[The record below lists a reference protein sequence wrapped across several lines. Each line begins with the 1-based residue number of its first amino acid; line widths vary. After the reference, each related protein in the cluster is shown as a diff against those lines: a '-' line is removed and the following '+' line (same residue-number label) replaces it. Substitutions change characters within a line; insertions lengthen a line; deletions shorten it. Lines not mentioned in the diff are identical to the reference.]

1 MDNAF
6 LSFYAFSRNALV
18 NGELKLLDPA
28 HGSAKAVLSGG
39 SLMVPYAFFKYVAD
53 VSRIG
58 QTVRIRRD
66 GHELHLTKGCLE
78 ATLDGG
84 TCALSAAP
92 RLEKGLLYLPL
103 TDCLRALG
111 MPAKQWD
118 LFAVAGDED
127 EIRKLDASEEA
138 RLSLSQK
145 VCGIY
150 NAAYFTRADFAK
162 ARESWR
168 ENLCGSKLINDVSV
182 PGMKRLLELR
192 DEDSEDLRHQMHRES
207 DACILFG
214 DKPPVESADL
224 KVQYDC
230 VLRMAQPYGTYGCRG
245 YKDKALLEDI
255 VFAMDWMHDHMYG
268 AKVLSDESYRSYK
281 IFNWWEWYVGGAC
294 PMMDIVMII
303 ERDISRELV
312 KKYVLPIQFIATQ
325 SRVGLEEPLVMSQ
338 VISLIPLSL
347 LTEDRAMLQSMYL
360 GMNKLL
366 RKHETGDC
374 MRSDWCCMTH
384 NFPYNICYG
393 LCNLDRVAKLLRILS
408 ASPLAFPCLDTYN
421 LMHMARYTF
430 SPVVFEGQGINMM
443 NGRYMQNGAVEI
455 ASSVLGAIH
464 NLYGLFGDEEDNEL
478 YALLRR
484 NATPAIKESLIAH
497 FDQHMTL
504 EEYRRIAV
512 PHIASYPANVRAL
525 NGPSSAVKYTLGYM
539 WASGDCGIQFRRD
552 YCFALRMSSERL
564 GGYESINSAN
574 GDAWYTG
581 DGMLYLYTPD
591 YAQYDAPWW
600 KGVNKYHMPGVTADT
615 QERLN
620 ASIRYGHEYKNERDF
635 VGGTDLDKQFLT
647 AAMDFRSFH
656 CEKDYQIADD
666 GYGRSQPLH
675 YCTLQ
680 GRKAWFL
687 MDKAA
692 VALGC
697 DISAGDGFE
706 VHTTIDN
713 RLLQHPDDPVTINGD
728 VVPPRQET
736 IVYPSV
742 KALHIA
748 GVGGYV
754 FPEPVALSLRFTDRE
769 EGRFVEC
776 WINHGVNPANEG
788 YAYIVL
794 PLYSEEE
801 TARYAQAPDI
811 EILNNN
817 QEIQAARE
825 RSSGLCGYVFRKPG
839 TCGALY
845 AENPMI
851 VMTHDLTDGRLS
863 LSACD
868 PTQKQAAIALRVEG
882 AASVVSCD
890 EAMEAEVGRDVSLK
904 IACTNSHGKGFKAE
918 LAAK

>member
-1 MDNAF
+1 M
-6 LSFYAFSRNALV
+6 
-18 NGELKLLDPA
+18 PT
-28 HGSAKAVLSGG
+28 KA
-39 SLMVPYAFFKYVAD
+39 P
-53 VSRIG
+53 
-58 QTVRIRRD
+58 
-66 GHELHLTKGCLE
+66 
-78 ATLDGG
+78 
-84 TCALSAAP
+84 
-92 RLEKGLLYLPL
+92 
-103 TDCLRALG
+103 
-111 MPAKQWD
+111 
-118 LFAVAGDED
+118 
-127 EIRKLDASEEA
+127 
-138 RLSLSQK
+138 
-145 VCGIY
+145 
-150 NAAYFTRADFAK
+150 
-162 ARESWR
+162 
-168 ENLCGSKLINDVSV
+168 
-182 PGMKRLLELR
+182 
-192 DEDSEDLRHQMHRES
+192 
-207 DACILFG
+207 
-214 DKPPVESADL
+214 
-224 KVQYDC
+224 
-230 VLRMAQPYGTYGCRG
+230 
-245 YKDKALLEDI
+245 
-255 VFAMDWMHDHMYG
+255 
-268 AKVLSDESYRSYK
+268 
-281 IFNWWEWYVGGAC
+281 
-294 PMMDIVMII
+294 
-303 ERDISRELV
+303 
-312 KKYVLPIQFIATQ
+312 
-325 SRVGLEEPLVMSQ
+325 
-338 VISLIPLSL
+338 
-347 LTEDRAMLQSMYL
+347 
-360 GMNKLL
+360 
-366 RKHETGDC
+366 
-374 MRSDWCCMTH
+374 
-384 NFPYNICYG
+384 
-393 LCNLDRVAKLLRILS
+393 
-408 ASPLAFPCLDTYN
+408 
-421 LMHMARYTF
+421 
-430 SPVVFEGQGINMM
+430 
-443 NGRYMQNGAVEI
+443 
-455 ASSVLGAIH
+455 
-464 NLYGLFGDEEDNEL
+464 
-478 YALLRR
+478 
-484 NATPAIKESLIAH
+484 
-497 FDQHMTL
+497 
-504 EEYRRIAV
+504 
-512 PHIASYPANVRAL
+512 
-525 NGPSSAVKYTLGYM
+525 
-539 WASGDCGIQFRRD
+539 
-552 YCFALRMSSERL
+552 
-564 GGYESINSAN
+564 INSAN

-675 YCTLQ
+675 HCTLQ

-918 LAAK
+918 LAVK